1 MVNVSV
7 RLQKELHQRVYVISD
22 SDILSEILDSLV
34 EQNKCTTGGAYVRG
48 ILLKHNRLIAWIL
61 FY

>member
-34 EQNKCTTGGAYVRG
+34 E
-48 ILLKHNRLIAWIL
+48 
-61 FY
+61 